1 MPFAFNPTILK
12 KAHNVLF
19 LLAHPDDE
27 ILMSG
32 VIQQFV
38 KNDIP
43 VHLAWLTSG
52 DLFGK
57 GKLREKE
64 LASAAELLGVLS
76 DNCHLFRLPD
86 MGLIRNLRRVF
97 ECTTE
102 LVSRLEPSHVFVPAY
117 EGGHPDHD
125 ALNFIAHSVW
135 QSMRQSFSLLEFPL
149 YNGTGPFFFLWLR
162 VNLFVPGTGQIEKHF
177 LDSEQIALK
186 IRLIDIY
193 NSQPRSMLPIRLTHW
208 WRRLTR
214 NCAEPYAR
222 IPHNRDYQ
230 IRPHPGTIFYER
242 FFNKHLDLTFEE
254 FSKAVVDFTPPD
266 DQQRQRSL

>member
-1 MPFAFNPTILK
+1 MPFAFNPTMLK
-12 KAHNVLF
+12 KARKVLF

-32 VIQQFV
+32 VIQRFV

-57 GKLREKE
+57 GEVREKE
-64 LASAAELLGVLS
+64 LASAAELLGVPS
-76 DNCHLFRLPD
+76 EHRHLFRLPD
-86 MGLIRNLRRVF
+86 MGLVRNLRLVF

-102 LVSRLEPSHVFVPAY
+102 LVSRLEPSHVFAPAY

-135 QSMRQSFSLLEFPL
+135 QSMRQSFSLFEFPL
-149 YNGTGPFFFLWLR
+149 YNGTGHFFFLWLR
-162 VNLFVPGTGQIEKHF
+162 VNSFVPGTGQIEKHV
-177 LDSEQIALK
+177 LDSEQVALK
-186 IRLIDIY
+186 GRLIDIY
-193 NSQPRSMLPIRLTHW
+193 NSQPRSMLPIKMTHW
-208 WRRLTR
+208 WRRFTR
-214 NCAEPYAR
+214 NCAEPYAP
-222 IPHNRDYQ
+222 IPEHRDYQ
-230 IRPHPGTIFYER
+230 IKPHFGPLFYER

-254 FSKAVVDFTPPD
+254 FSKAVAHFTSPD
-266 DQQRQRSL
+266 VRQGKSSS

>member
-1 MPFAFNPTILK
+1 MFEFPPGKF
-12 KAHNVLF
+12 LF

-27 ILMSG
+27 VFVSG
-32 VIQQFV
+32 SIYSFV
-38 KNDIP
+38 NLRHD

-57 GKLREKE
+57 GEVRERE
-64 LASAAELLGVLS
+64 LAAAAELLGVPS
-76 DNCHLFRLPD
+76 DHRHLFRLPD
-86 MGLIRNLRRVF
+86 MGLIRNLGRVF

-125 ALNFIAHSVW
+125 ALNFVAYSVW
-135 QSMRQSFSLLEFPL
+135 QSTDQSFSLFEFPL

-162 VNLFVPGTGQIEKHF
+162 VNSFVPGSGQIEKHV
-177 LDSEQIALK
+177 LDSEHVALK
-186 IRLIDIY
+186 GRLIDIY
-193 NSQPRSMLPIRLTHW
+193 NSQPRSMLPIKMTHW
-208 WRRLTR
+208 WRRFTR
-214 NCAEPYAR
+214 NCAEPYAP
-222 IPHNRDYQ
+222 IPEHRDYQ
-230 IRPHPGTIFYER
+230 IKPHFGPLFYER

-254 FSKAVVDFTPPD
+254 FSKVVVDFTPPD